1 MSNEENKFKNSL
13 LNRLNFGGR
22 LYKLQDADLDNIE
35 SYQDDNNDNNDDNDE
50 ITKLE
55 VSKEQTIY

>member
-35 SYQDDNNDNNDDNDE
+35 SYQHDNNLNDDNNDNNDE
-50 ITKLE
+50 ITNLE
-55 VSKEQTIY
+55 VSKQ